1 MSDRD
6 SVFFRNF
13 TIFSAVL
20 TVLAIILILIG
31 RSVHYS
37 SVGDH
42 SDQVDRSV
50 VQSNIQPVAT
60 VNTDPN
66 AVAAAPVVAGGAEA
80 PFDGSVDGQL
90 IYDNV
95 CMACHTTGA
104 GGSPTLVKSQW
115 DSRMEQGIETLYKH
129 AIEGYTGSAG
139 LMPAKGGRTDLT
151 DEQVQAA
158 VDYIVSHIQ

>member
-1 MSDRD
+1 MSNRD

-13 TIFSAVL
+13 VLFSAFLVFLTVSLILISKSLHKNAMPDRSQPTDRSAVL
-20 TVLAIILILIG
+20 K
-31 RSVHYS
+31 
-37 SVGDH
+37 
-42 SDQVDRSV
+42 
-50 VQSNIQPVAT
+50 NIQPVAM

-66 AVAAAPVVAGGAEA
+66 AVSAAPVASVTEA
-80 PFDGSVDGQL
+80 PFGGSTDGPE

-104 GGSPTLVKSQW
+104 GGSPKLVHAEW
-115 DSRMEQGIETLYKH
+115 DARIEQGIETLYKH

-151 DEQVQAA
+151 DEQVKAA
-158 VDYIVSHIQ
+158 VDYIVSQVK